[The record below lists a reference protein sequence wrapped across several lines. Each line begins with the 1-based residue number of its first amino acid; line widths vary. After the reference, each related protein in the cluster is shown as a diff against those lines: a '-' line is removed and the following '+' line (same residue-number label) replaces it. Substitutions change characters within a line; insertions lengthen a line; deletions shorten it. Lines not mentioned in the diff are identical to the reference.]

1 MTPVIDALTVIERA
15 WLIGITV
22 MATSA
27 LLLGL
32 CLLNAVMEVDRA
44 PPPRDRRPDALT

>member
-1 MTPVIDALTVIERA
+1 MIDSLSIAERA

-22 MATSA
+22 MAVSS

-32 CLLNAVMEVDRA
+32 CLLNAVMEVDKA
-44 PPPRDRRPDALT
+44 PSRPRDRRRDALT